1 MSSETAVTC
10 PFCGAEIEADALRC
24 PRCGSEWE
32 SVEERE
38 TLRAIMKIPGMGKK
52 RTERLRDAGFKSMK
66 DIEDADLE
74 DILKKT
80 NLPFKIAKNI
90 KETVEKQPE
99 LYMCPNCGA
108 FIPADS
114 KVCPIC
120 GAEVHPTEVLGEEV
134 ERRALK
140 DDLFMDEK
148 ALYICRVCGAFVSE
162 DEEKCPVCGAAMPEN
177 RVPLEG
183 SVEEA
188 ERKLENEE
196 KNIKAIR
203 GFFGVENIRNE
214 PLPTDDIL
222 ESNTELDICSNCGA
236 FVRPE
241 AEFCPVCGASLVSE
255 IPQEEEE
262 KAEDEALDALEDLR
276 NQLIG
281 ADIESTVPEAE
292 SVEYVCPNCGS
303 PVEPDAKVCPVCGA
317 RFEEENEENT
327 EESEIPSAEEPAVL
341 SLEDVLS
348 EKPPAEAAPAQMESD
363 REDVIKTE
371 VDSLLTPSKQAK
383 ADVSG
388 NETKEELARVLEGG
402 LDKVSSIK
410 VERKKKTEP
419 ERIQPEKYR
428 RRDWRRLEDIGM
440 AASAI
445 AAAFLSSEYLL
456 TYTVVGNPRMA
467 YGIGALSVFIPLLI
481 LAALLMVLDRKRA
494 FASPA
499 SALLMLSP
507 IVFSLAV
514 PGRWYLHQG
523 PGDAFLSDIILL
535 SLYFAGTIG
544 VTFILK
550 ETAEPLILWFS
561 GIVQIAV
568 HSLLFTF
575 AGSPWTAA
583 GDVIPS
589 YALAVSGGITM
600 SLGIYLRI
608 DSGVRALLAAR
619 DVVVG
624 HRYYLGGDY
633 GEAMKYYTRA
643 INRRRSNEPGYDLAY
658 YSKGTALLGAGNPVE
673 ALRYLNRAVK
683 ENPNNEMAWNNRGI
697 AMSKLG
703 LNEGAMKCYEKAL
716 SLNPGYEVAWNNK
729 GNSLAR
735 MGKYEEALEC
745 YDRALKLNPDYNDA
759 WVNKGYILIKLGRYE
774 EARKCADHILQ
785 PKKPSK
791 AGRRALAGTERA

>member
-1 MSSETAVTC
+1 MSSANETTC
-10 PFCGAEIEADALRC
+10 PFCGAEIDADALRC
-24 PRCGSEWE
+24 PHCGSEWE
-32 SVEERE
+32 DVEERE
-38 TLRAIMKIPGMGKK
+38 TLRAIMKIPGMGEK
-52 RTERLRDAGFKSMK
+52 RTKRLQEAGFKRIK

-74 DILKKT
+74 EILKKT
-80 NLPFKIAKNI
+80 KLPFRIAKEI

-120 GAEVHPTEVLGEEV
+120 GAEISPEEVLGKEV
-134 ERRALK
+134 ESRALK
-140 DDLFMDEK
+140 DDLFMDENS
-148 ALYICRVCGAFVSE
+148 LYICRVCGAFVSE
-162 DEEKCPVCGAAMPEN
+162 NDEECPVCGAPMPEN
-177 RVPLEG
+177 RAPLAG
-183 SVEEA
+183 GREEA

-196 KNIKAIR
+196 RNIKAIR
-203 GFFGVENIRNE
+203 GFFGVENIKNE

-241 AEFCPVCGASLVSE
+241 AEVCPVCGASLIPE
-255 IPQEEEE
+255 IPREEE
-262 KAEDEALDALEDLR
+262 KKVENEALDALEDLK

-281 ADIESTVPEAE
+281 ADIEAPVPETE
-292 SVEYVCPNCGS
+292 RVEYVCPNCGS
-303 PVEPDAKVCPVCGA
+303 PVEPDAEVCPVCGA
-317 RFEEENEENT
+317 RFEKENEEFAEEGKVPQP
-327 EESEIPSAEEPAVL
+327 EESTVL
-341 SLEDVLS
+341 SLEDALS
-348 EKPPAEAAPAQMESD
+348 EKPRAEAVK
-363 REDVIKTE
+363 EDEIKTE
-371 VDSLLTPSKQAK
+371 VDSLIMPSRKEK
-383 ADVSG
+383 AEVSG
-388 NETKEELARVLEGG
+388 NEAKEELARVLEGG

-410 VERKKKTEP
+410 VEKKKRTVKRRIP
-419 ERIQPEKYR
+419 EEKHES
-428 RRDWRRLEDIGM
+428 RDWRRMEDIGM

-456 TYTVVGNPRMA
+456 TYTVVRNPRMA

-481 LAALLMVLDRKRA
+481 IAAFFIVLDRKRV

-499 SALLMLSP
+499 SSLLLLLP
-507 IVFSLAV
+507 IAFSLVV
-514 PGRWYLHQG
+514 PLHWYLRQG
-523 PGDAFLSDIILL
+523 FGDAFLCEIILL
-535 SLYFAGTIG
+535 SLYFAGTLA
-544 VTFILK
+544 VTYILRD
-550 ETAEPLILWFS
+550 TAEPLILWFS

-568 HSLLFTF
+568 HSLLFT
-575 AGSPWTAA
+575 AASSPWTAA
-583 GDVIPS
+583 GDVVPS

-643 INRRRSNEPGYDLAY
+643 INRRHSNEPGYDLAY
-658 YSKGTALLGAGNPVE
+658 YSKGTALLSAGNNVE

-703 LNEGAMKCYEKAL
+703 LNAGAMKCYDKAL
-716 SLNPGYEVAWNNK
+716 SINQDYEVAWNNK
-729 GNSLAR
+729 GNALAR

-745 YDRALKLNPDYNDA
+745 YDRALGLNPDYNDA

-791 AGRRALAGTERA
+791 AGSRAPVGTEGA